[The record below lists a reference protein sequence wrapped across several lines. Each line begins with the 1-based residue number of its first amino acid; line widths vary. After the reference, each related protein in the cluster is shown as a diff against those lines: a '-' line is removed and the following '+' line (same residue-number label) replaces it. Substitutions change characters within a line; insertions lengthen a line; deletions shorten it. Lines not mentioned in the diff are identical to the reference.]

1 MIRGEIMKKLL
12 FLTAAV
18 CMLAAAAF
26 AQDKKGADFSGKWTL
41 DVAKSKLDERMR
53 VESMTMTVAQT
64 PAELS
69 VTTETKRPAPPA
81 DAPVRS
87 GGGGRGGF
95 GGDGKAVYSLEGK
108 ETKLELDGPNGKI
121 PQALKAKAEGNKLNL
136 SKSMTM
142 STPGGDVTI
151 STKEIWE
158 LGADGKSLTVN
169 RESTSPRGTSTSTL
183 VFTKS

>member
-1 MIRGEIMKKLL
+1 MKKLL

-26 AQDKKGADFSGKWTL
+26 AQDKKGADFSGTWTL

-64 PAELS
+64 PTELS

-81 DAPVRS
+81 DAPVRP

-108 ETKLELDGPNGKI
+108 ETKLEIDGPNGKI
-121 PQALKAKAEGNKLNL
+121 PQALKAKAEGNEAEFVPVNDDDDPRRRNHDHDKR
-136 SKSMTM
+136 
-142 STPGGDVTI
+142 DV
-151 STKEIWE
+151 
-158 LGADGKSLTVN
+158 GARCRRQVAH
-169 RESTSPRGTSTSTL
+169 R
-183 VFTKS
+183 